1 MKKWQCSVCGYVHE
15 GNEPPDICPVCG
27 AAKNMFEEVVEQTAS
42 QPEPT
47 LKEEKKGEKPEVKP
61 PQSDYMRIYKMITEL
76 MSRHHA
82 HPISVHV
89 PNGVVPLSV
98 FFILL
103 AIMTGNEHFEV
114 AAQYNI
120 AFVLLTMPM
129 VLFSGYADW
138 QNRYKGAMTNL
149 FLIKIVCG
157 GIVTLCSAI
166 MAIWWLVDPY
176 ILEDS
181 SSHGGLFVAVSLLML
196 AAAGLAGFMGGK
208 LVFKD

>member
-27 AAKNMFEEVVEQTAS
+27 AAKNMFEEVIEQAAS
-42 QPEPT
+42 QTEPAA
-47 LKEEKKGEKPEVKP
+47 EKKEEKPEVKP
-61 PQSDYMRIYKMITEL
+61 PQSDYMRIYAMITEL

-149 FLIKIVCG
+149 FLIKMVCG

>member
-1 MKKWQCSVCGYVHE
+1 MKKWECSVCGYIHE
-15 GNEPPDICPVCG
+15 GDEPPDICPVCG
-27 AAKNMFEEVVEQTAS
+27 AAKNMFEEVIEQTAS
-42 QPEPT
+42 QPEPQDK
-47 LKEEKKGEKPEVKP
+47 KEEKAEIKP
-61 PQSDYMRIYKMITEL
+61 PQSEYARIYKMITEL

-98 FFILL
+98 VFIIL
-103 AIMTGNEHFEV
+103 AILTGNEHFEV

-149 FLIKIVCG
+149 FLTKIVCG

-196 AAAGLAGFMGGK
+196 AAAGIAGFMGGK

>member
-1 MKKWQCSVCGYVHE
+1 MKKWQCSVCGYIHE

-27 AAKNMFEEVVEQTAS
+27 AAKNMFEEVIEQAAS
-42 QPEPT
+42 QTVPLEK
-47 LKEEKKGEKPEVKP
+47 KEEKPQVKP
-61 PQSDYMRIYKMITEL
+61 PQSEYARIYAMITEL
-76 MSRHHA
+76 MSKHHA
-82 HPISVHV
+82 HPISVHF

-103 AIMTGNEHFEV
+103 AILTGNEHFEV

-149 FLIKIVCG
+149 FLIKMVCG

-176 ILEDS
+176 ILEDA

-196 AAAGLAGFMGGK
+196 AAAGVAGFMGGK